1 MKPGMLQIVMAGG
14 WRIRVQR
21 QQTEI
26 GGPLIKL
33 KLLVICFL
41 LLVIAACAPQPDV
54 SATDRDKGGH
64 IQLRSGQLFDI
75 VLADDYDKTGCQW
88 RDEQGYDDAVV
99 HLLGQ
104 RYEPGRK
111 PPNGDGNGTD
121 TERYRAQ
128 ETGTVRI
135 GLVESDNAGK
145 VCRRYAVDVT
155 VGQRSLADTIASG
168 VKQVLFFVS
177 PLVAFGLIL
186 GLIGLLVY
194 RLSRRR

>member
-1 MKPGMLQIVMAGG
+1 V
-14 WRIRVQR
+14 
-21 QQTEI
+21 
-26 GGPLIKL
+26 KL
-33 KLLVICFL
+33 KLSVIYCL

-54 SATDRDKGGH
+54 TATDHDNGGH

-111 PPNGDGNGTD
+111 PPNGDGNGTG
-121 TERYRAQ
+121 TERYRARQ
-128 ETGTVRI
+128 TGTVRVR
-135 GLVESDNAGK
+135 LVESDNADK

-155 VGQRSLADTIASG
+155 VGQRSLADAIASG
-168 VKQVLFFVS
+168 VKQVLYVVI
-177 PLVAFGLIL
+177 PLVGAGLIL

-194 RLSRRR
+194 RLSKRR